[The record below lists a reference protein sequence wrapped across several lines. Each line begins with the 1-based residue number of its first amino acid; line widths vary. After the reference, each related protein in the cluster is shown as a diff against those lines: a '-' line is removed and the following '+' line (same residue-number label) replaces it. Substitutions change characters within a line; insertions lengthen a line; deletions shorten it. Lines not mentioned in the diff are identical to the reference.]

1 MSEFKIKVRPEPYR
15 TRAGEKV
22 FIVQNNGQPRFCFV
36 GSDGSSRTA
45 HGMIWNRSTDHPQD
59 IIFVCLEPPAPV
71 ALPDRMEVWLRFA
84 AEIVSTA
91 IPRGGFMDFPID
103 DCAKFAGKLADA
115 MTAEYERRKGG
126 GK

>member
-1 MSEFKIKVRPEPYR
+1 MSEFKIEVREKPYR

-22 FIVQNNGQPRFCFV
+22 YVINFQNDMNYPFDC
-36 GSDGSSRTA
+36 SDSRTRLA
-45 HGMIWNRSTDHPQD
+45 NGMVWGGYEAEHD
-59 IIFVCLEPPAPV
+59 IIGDWEDQPATA

>member
-15 TRAGEKV
+15 TRNGGKTFA
-22 FIVQNNGQPRFCFV
+22 VQVHEGRLNYVKF
-36 GSDGSSRTA
+36 SDECSRHKKGWIESPTEP
-45 HGMIWNRSTDHPQD
+45 HELD
-59 IIFVCLEPPAPV
+59 IIGDWEDQPATA